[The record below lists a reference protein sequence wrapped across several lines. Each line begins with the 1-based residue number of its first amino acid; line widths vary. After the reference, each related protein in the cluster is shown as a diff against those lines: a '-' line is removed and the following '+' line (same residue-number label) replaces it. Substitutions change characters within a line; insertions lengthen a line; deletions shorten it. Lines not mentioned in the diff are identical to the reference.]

1 MLIKPDGSLLRME
14 SMLPYFQVLPF
25 ADILFQDYTFPGIS
39 LIIVNGVSNLTAAVL
54 ILCKKRIGYALG
66 TVFGFTLMLWIIIQF
81 VIFPANVL
89 STLYFIF
96 GVLQNFG
103 FARFLYVWAFISVN
117 LAVFNLLPFPG
128 LDGWQLLV
136 TFVEAATRKKIPDKV
151 KNIVSLIGLGLLL
164 LLMGAL
170 VVKDVA
176 RYFFMAVV
184 L

>member
-1 MLIKPDGSLLRME
+1 M
-14 SMLPYFQVLPF
+14 F
-25 ADILFQDYTFPGIS
+25 LFYWG
-39 LIIVNGVSNLTAAVL
+39 
-54 ILCKKRIGYALG
+54 
-66 TVFGFTLMLWIIIQF
+66 
-81 VIFPANVL
+81 
-89 STLYFIF
+89 
-96 GVLQNFG
+96 
-103 FARFLYVWAFISVN
+103 FISVN
-117 LAVFNLLPFPG
+117 LAIFNLLPFPG

-136 TFVEAATRKKIPDKV
+136 LIVESTTRKKIPDKV

>member
-1 MLIKPDGSLLRME
+1 M
-14 SMLPYFQVLPF
+14 
-25 ADILFQDYTFPGIS
+25 
-39 LIIVNGVSNLTAAVL
+39 
-54 ILCKKRIGYALG
+54 
-66 TVFGFTLMLWIIIQF
+66 
-81 VIFPANVL
+81 L
-89 STLYFIF
+89 STSAPSNPATSP
-96 GVLQNFG
+96 VLLVVIS
-103 FARFLYVWAFISVN
+103 LYVWAFISVN